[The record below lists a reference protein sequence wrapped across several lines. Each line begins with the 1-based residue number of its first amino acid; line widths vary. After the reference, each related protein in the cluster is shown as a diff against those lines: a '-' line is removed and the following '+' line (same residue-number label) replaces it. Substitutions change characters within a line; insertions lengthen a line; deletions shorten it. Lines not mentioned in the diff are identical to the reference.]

1 MFLPRRLLFLPQDL
15 GYLPS
20 YIEHRVSV
28 CYHKRM
34 KLYLSSAGVPN
45 TKELLKLFP
54 QGAEL
59 TVAIVPNARDF
70 YPAVIRTQEVD
81 VLQKTLAGIG
91 FVPTLIDLVNMKG
104 SQLQDELSKYSLIWF
119 MGGNTFYLNYIVRES
134 GLLGFIRPLLENG
147 LVYGGESA
155 GAVLAS
161 ATLHGVELMDDPKEA
176 PEVIWDGLG
185 LVDIGIVPHWGMEK
199 YAQILEKCKVEMQK
213 YVEVKTLTNDQALIS
228 VDGIVRL
235 VEKEQK

>member
-1 MFLPRRLLFLPQDL
+1 
-15 GYLPS
+15 
-20 YIEHRVSV
+20 
-28 CYHKRM
+28 M

-54 QGAEL
+54 QGAVL
-59 TVAIVPNARDF
+59 TVAIVLNARDF
-70 YPAVIRTQEVD
+70 YPEEIRTQEVD

-91 FVPTLIDLVNMKG
+91 FAPTLIDLVAMKG
-104 SQLQDELSKYSLIWF
+104 SELQDELAKYSLIWF
-119 MGGNTFYLNYIVRES
+119 MGGNSFYLNYIVRES
-134 GLLGFIRPLLENG
+134 GLAGLLCPLLENG

-161 ATLHGVELMDDPKEA
+161 ATLHGVESMDDPKEA
-176 PEVIWDGLG
+176 PEIIWDGLG

-213 YVEVKTLTNDQALIS
+213 YAPVTTLTNDQALI
-228 VDGIVRL
+228 VFDGSRRT
-235 VEKEQK
+235 VEKDQDESS